1 MVMSELKPA
10 LTSGLIS
17 GTLVSERPR
26 LLVVDDQPVNIQALY
41 QVFAKDSE
49 VFMATN
55 GQQAIDVCRQKRP
68 DLILLDVLMPDMDGI
83 EVCKILKADAE
94 TQNIPIIFVTS
105 QDSPEEETR
114 GLEVGAVDFIT
125 KPVNPAVVRAR
136 VKTHLTLKMK
146 SDALRALASIDGL
159 TRIPNRRFF
168 DERLDA
174 EWRAC
179 RRGGNSLSVIMIDVD
194 HFKKYNDHYGHLEGD
209 NCLKRVAS
217 ALAESNWRGR
227 DLAARYG
234 GEEFVCLMPETDLA
248 GAMNKAESLRLQIEN
263 LAMPHSE
270 SANADMVTISV
281 GVATTVPSE
290 RESEEV
296 LLGAADEQLYKAKQ
310 TGRNRV
316 VGIALS

>member
-1 MVMSELKPA
+1 MSEFKPL
-10 LTSGLIS
+10 LTSGLIP
-17 GTLVSERPR
+17 GTAVSERPR

-83 EVCKILKADAE
+83 EVCKILKADTE

-136 VKTHLTLKMK
+136 VNTHLTLKMQ

-168 DERLDA
+168 DERLNA

-179 RRGGNSLSVIMIDVD
+179 RRAESSLSLIMVDVD

-209 NCLKRVAS
+209 NCLKRVANS
-217 ALAESNWRGR
+217 LAEGNWRGR

-234 GEEFVCLMPETDLA
+234 GEEFVCLMPDTDLA
-248 GAMNKAESLRLQIEN
+248 GAMSKAESLRLQVES
-263 LAMPHSE
+263 LAMPHAE
-270 SANADMVTISV
+270 SPDAVCVTISV
-281 GVATTVPSE
+281 GLATIVPSE
-290 RESEEV
+290 GKLETL

-310 TGRNRV
+310 AGRNCV
-316 VGIALS
+316 MGVALV